1 MSFQRIFFGNTEVN
15 PISEPDLLSEITKT
29 FSGKRTLHLLSA
41 NLQHIGLYN
50 QYGKYYHK
58 LNNLKH
64 GKHVLTLIDGMPV
77 LTQSNKFLNGNFPLL
92 AGSDLFPKLLN
103 HLSNLKDDTTVLF
116 FGGEDI
122 MLKKLELILASAYPK
137 LNFHY
142 LSPSREDL
150 NSSSYLKKLKKD
162 LKGWGVSAVFL
173 NLPKPIS
180 DLFAL
185 EHFSTKQIK
194 LTASFGA
201 AADFY
206 VGHKV
211 RAPQLFRKL
220 HSEWLYRLLMEPKR
234 LFKRYIVE
242 GPKEYFLVKFQTSN
256 QKTLLTPQVI
266 RNHISRVLL
275 LADTFCIIVASIFSA
290 KSRHYL
296 ENSLT
301 WYSPNYFQLFA
312 MGSAILF
319 ISFMFRS
326 RTPNSLRIESE
337 LYLNTLIGTVVSI
350 SAIGFFSYLFQLH
363 ISRGYLIFLLLYLSF
378 LQLLSRALLSGYLTR
393 QRSHG
398 ALLVQASTSISVPT
412 SHPFLSLVEKKS
424 GLGYYLNKQN
434 ISLANLSLSES
445 GVIITAEEDH
455 EFFDHYKYF
464 LGEKPELIL
473 LPRSLTLAP
482 HRIAPESFGVNAI
495 FHLLPVVFSLRNR
508 VLKRVTDL
516 TLSLTALLFLSPILL
531 ITFILIKL
539 EDGGPAFFTQIRI
552 GKDNKEFKI
561 YKFRTMVPDAEN
573 MLELLRQQNE
583 GGSILFKIKNDPR
596 ITRIGYYLRKYSI
609 DELPQLLNV
618 LEGKMSLV
626 GPRPALIHEVKL
638 YDDLS
643 MMRHYTRP
651 GITGLWQVSGRSE
664 IKDLEALELDLHYIA
679 NWSLYQDFIIL
690 LKTFKAVFTSD
701 GAY

>member
-1 MSFQRIFFGNTEVN
+1 MPFESIYFGNTEVN
-15 PISEPDLLSEITKT
+15 PISELDLFSEITKT
-29 FSGKRTLHLLSA
+29 FSGKNTLHLLSA

-50 QYGKYYHK
+50 HYGKYYHS
-58 LNNLKH
+58 LNNLKQ
-64 GKHVLTLIDGMPV
+64 GKNVLTLIDGMPV
-77 LTQSNKFLNGNFPLL
+77 LTQSNKFLKGNFPLL
-92 AGSDLFPKLLN
+92 AGSELFPKIIK
-103 HLSNLKDDTTVLF
+103 HLATVGEDSSVLF
-116 FGGEDI
+116 FGGEQI
-122 MLKKLELILASAYPK
+122 MLKQLEVLLSSAYPK
-137 LNFHY
+137 LKVNY

-150 NSSSYLKKLKKD
+150 TSPAYLKKLKKN
-162 LKGWGVSAVFL
+162 LKDWGTSTVFL

-206 VGHKV
+206 VGYKE
-211 RAPQLFRKL
+211 RAPRIFRKL
-220 HSEWLYRLLMEPKR
+220 HGEWLYRLLREPKR

-242 GPKEYFLVKFQTSN
+242 GPKEYFIVKFQSAN
-256 QKTLLTPQVI
+256 QKTLLTPQTI
-266 RNHISRVLL
+266 RNVISRFLL
-275 LADTFCIIVASIFSA
+275 LADALAIIIASVFSA

-301 WYSPNYFQLFA
+301 WYSPNYFQVSA
-312 MGSAILF
+312 MGATILF

-337 LYLNTLIGTVVSI
+337 LYLNTLIGTLVSI
-350 SAIGFFSYLFQLH
+350 STIGFFSYLFQLH
-363 ISRGYLIFLLLYLSF
+363 ISRGYLIFLLFYLSF
-378 LQLLSRALLSGYLTR
+378 LQLLARILLSSYLSML
-393 QRSHG
+393 RSQG
-398 ALLVQASTSISVPT
+398 GMLVQASTSTSVP
-412 SHPFLSLVEKKS
+412 SLHPFLSLVEKKS
-424 GLGYYLNKQN
+424 SLGYYLNKQN
-434 ISLANLSLSES
+434 ISLANLPSSES
-445 GVIITAEEDH
+445 GVIITAEEDRD
-455 EFFDHYKYF
+455 FFDHYKYY

-482 HRIAPESFGVNAI
+482 HRIAPESFGVNSI

-508 VLKRVTDL
+508 ILKRVTDII
-516 TLSLTALLFLSPILL
+516 LSFTALLFFAPILL
-531 ITFILIKL
+531 LAYLLIKL
-539 EDGGPAFFTQIRI
+539 DDGGPAIFKQIRI

-561 YKFRTMVPDAEN
+561 YKFRTMVTDAET
-573 MLELLRQQNE
+573 MLELLKNDNE
-583 GGSILFKIKNDPR
+583 GGSIHFKMKNDPR

-618 LEGKMSLV
+618 LEGNMSLV
-626 GPRPALIHEVKL
+626 GPRPALSHEVKL

-643 MMRHYTRP
+643 MMRHYSRP

-664 IKDLEALELDLHYIA
+664 IKDREALELDLHYIA

-690 LKTFKAVFTSD
+690 VKTIKAVFTSD